1 LLEFLAGV
9 ALGMVW
15 QRVAI
20 GAGIA
25 LALAFAGATGLALT
39 ECLKPDLHAV
49 LKFGAPAA
57 LLVAGSTFYEKAGN
71 LANIRILRFLGDASY
86 SIYIWH
92 VAVATILQGLLM
104 RLHLPLTLQI
114 MLEGLG
120 TIFVT
125 CMIYVSVERLI
136 TQLLRRRTPLGRL
149 AAPAE

>member
-1 LLEFLAGV
+1 MLNHRSSDLRIPPESQHLS
-9 ALGMVW
+9 
-15 QRVAI
+15 
-20 GAGIA
+20 
-25 LALAFAGATGLALT
+25 GL
-39 ECLKPDLHAV
+39 V
-49 LKFGAPAA
+49 
-57 LLVAGSTFYEKAGN
+57 LVAGSTFYEKAGN

-125 CMIYVSVERLI
+125 CMIYISVERPI
-136 TQLLRRRTPLGRL
+136 TQLLRRRTPLSPSPASTKRL
-149 AAPAE
+149 SPHPQHR

>member
-1 LLEFLAGV
+1 
-9 ALGMVW
+9 MVW

-25 LALAFAGATGLALT
+25 LALALAGATGLALT